1 MAGRLAWILA
11 GGAAIVGG
19 MVIQDGDMFSFS
31 DERID
36 REVDRE
42 IDQEI
47 DQARDEA
54 AAVRAGRRIV
64 IDARSGSD
72 RQAVRA
78 MTDAVA
84 DLVKAEA
91 ALAAAQ
97 IGGDENAEE
106 VAGARAARD
115 RARAEVERLKA
126 ELEERD
132 GSQAARDA
140 IREQVRS
147 EVREAV
153 RNN

>member
-19 MVIQDGDMFSFS
+19 MAIQDGDMISFS
-31 DERID
+31 DGRID
-36 REVDRE
+36 REIDR
-42 IDQEI
+42 EI

-54 AAVRAGRRIV
+54 ASVRDSRRIIV
-64 IDARSGSD
+64 DASSESG

-91 ALAAAQ
+91 ALAAVQ
-97 IGGDENAEE
+97 IGENDDPEE

-115 RARAEVERLKA
+115 RARAEVERLKT
-126 ELEERD
+126 ELEARD
-132 GSQAARDA
+132 GSQATRDE
-140 IREQVRS
+140 IRAQVRG